1 MDWRYEKLKG
11 SKMVSYS
18 ELSSLVAKYKLKPK
32 DNKNRRREIASIGCQ
47 LSCLS
52 EEDVV
57 FILTDEND
65 MRSVE
70 RLFTRRKL
78 A

>member
-1 MDWRYEKLKG
+1 MKG
-11 SKMVSYS
+11 KKMVSYS
-18 ELSSLVAKYKLKPK
+18 ELSSLVSKYMLKPK
-32 DNKNRRREIASIGCQ
+32 DNKNRRTEIASIGCQ

-52 EEDVV
+52 EEDVK
-57 FILTDEND
+57 FILSDEND

-70 RLFTRRKL
+70 RLFTSRKL

>member
-1 MDWRYEKLKG
+1 MVWRYEKLKD
-11 SKMVSYS
+11 SKMVPYS
-18 ELSSLVAKYKLKPK
+18 ELSSLIAKYKLKPK

-47 LSCLS
+47 LYCLS

-57 FILTDEND
+57 YILTDEND
-65 MRSVE
+65 MGSVE
-70 RLFTRRKL
+70 RLFTKRKL